1 MAAFPSSALPTT
13 INLAP
18 GKFFF
23 SKLSFKTAPGFGQN
37 LAMTI
42 VANLAGGRH
51 ESNFASLRIAAFCNP
66 PFIPFYF
73 TCPQNNA
80 MEDKLLQLV
89 LEDCSKVQVER

>member
-1 MAAFPSSALPTT
+1 MPRRHIT
-13 INLAP
+13 
-18 GKFFF
+18 
-23 SKLSFKTAPGFGQN
+23 
-37 LAMTI
+37 MTI

-80 MEDKLLQLV
+80 MEDKLLQLF
-89 LEDCSKVQVER
+89 LKDSSKAQVER